1 MWLAISDMGLW
12 YTGGHALLVGLGG
25 SGRQSLTRLAAHME
39 EYEIFQ
45 IEISKN
51 YTMVCVS
58 FSFAVVTAAKLLTQT
73 IQVHCRCSTQHSV
86 VALHVILCFT

>member
-1 MWLAISDMGLW
+1 M
-12 YTGGHALLVGLGG
+12 VGLGG

-51 YTMVCVS
+51 YTMVC
-58 FSFAVVTAAKLLTQT
+58 FLFPFAVVTAAKLITSIPVL
-73 IQVHCRCSTQHSV
+73 CRCSRQHSV
-86 VALHVILCFT
+86 AALLVSFGSSFG

>member
-1 MWLAISDMGLW
+1 MHYWSVWVAAG
-12 YTGGHALLVGLGG
+12 AK
-25 SGRQSLTRLAAHME
+25 SLTRLAAHME

-51 YTMVCVS
+51 YTMVCFL
-58 FSFAVVTAAKLLTQT
+58 FSFAVVTAAKLLNSA

-86 VALHVILCFT
+86 VALLVILCFT